1 MTNAIVTEEQAK
13 QYRLSREQIDLL
25 KRTICRGATD
35 DEFSLFMEQCDR
47 TGLDPFARQIYSIRR
62 KQWNSQTRAYE
73 EAQVIQVSIDG
84 FRLISDRSLKYAGQV
99 GPYWCGPDG
108 EWKEVWLADAP
119 PAAAKVGVLR
129 HDFVQPLYSIALY
142 KSYVQTNSHGEP
154 ASRWKTDPAGMLAK
168 CAEAL
173 ALRRAF
179 PHELS
184 GLYTT
189 EEMTQAQIETG
200 DVIDGQVVDETTTTL
215 TTTTSKPNGNG
226 KPVQAPAPHQAQ
238 PALTTSEPPEEPPT
252 DEPTEI
258 TSPSTATTTTEKQDE
273 TTGPVYTAPLVKIG
287 KNKYPA
293 KWGPLCAA
301 YTRANAYEVDGI
313 LQKLKLAQDT
323 HPTQVIE
330 RLNEYLNAKHGEQ
343 QPV

>member
-13 QYRLSREQIDLL
+13 QYRLTNDQIDLL
-25 KRTICRGATD
+25 KRTICRGSSN
-35 DEFSLFMEQCDR
+35 DELALFLEQCDR

-62 KQWNSQTRAYE
+62 KQWNTQTRAFE

-84 FRLISDRSLKYAGQV
+84 FRLISDRSHKYAGQV
-99 GPYWCGPDG
+99 GPWWCGPDG
-108 EWKEVWLADAP
+108 EWKEVWLTDAP

-129 HDFVQPLYSIALY
+129 HDFMQPLYSIALY

-200 DVIDGQVVDETTTTL
+200 EVVDGLVIDETTTTL
-215 TTTTSKPNGNG
+215 TTTTPPSTSKPNSNGNG
-226 KPVQAPAPHQAQ
+226 KPKLILQDPIRM
-238 PALTTSEPPEEPPT
+238 PEEPTT
-252 DEPTEI
+252 DEPAET
-258 TSPSTATTTTEKQDE
+258 TSPSTATTKTEQQDE
-273 TTGPVYTAPLVKIG
+273 TDSPVYTGMLAKIG

-293 KWGPLCAA
+293 QWARLCAA

-313 LQKLKLAQDT
+313 LQKLALAQDT
-323 HPTQVIE
+323 QPEEVIN
-330 RLNEYLNAKHGEQ
+330 RLNKYLDAKHGEP